1 MTTIRKIGL
10 DPGFSS
16 LKVAEVQ
23 GDDITACLL
32 PAAVG
37 LNANTNSGLSLGR
50 FGAGSR
56 RGAKPQTVT
65 FEGYE
70 YLVGHNVARYTAPIH
85 VMDFDRFS
93 NSPELR
99 ASLYAALHQL
109 LNGGG
114 HNIALAVAL
123 PVNVLQDKSE
133 ADRVER
139 GIKRWLVGEHVF
151 AVNGVDARVNVV
163 DVRARIPQP
172 VASWM
177 DWGLGLDG
185 QWTKGKTAALADTL
199 VIDQGFNTLDVL
211 VVKGGQI
218 SSRLSGG
225 DTLGMRQA
233 AERLSE
239 ALYRRFRLRL
249 DLLEANALI
258 WRVTKG
264 QRAGVSL
271 YGAQEDVTGQVK
283 QIIRSLE
290 VDVVRFLEGIL
301 RQGAAYHT
309 ILTGG
314 GALSMARKLLE
325 LFPEATLLHEPVLAN
340 ARGLARMA
348 QRPGFLGTVD

>member
-1 MTTIRKIGL
+1 MTEIRKIGL

-23 GDDITACLL
+23 GGEITAYLL

-37 LNANTNSGLSLGR
+37 LNANTNSGLSLGV
-50 FGAGSR
+50 FGTTR
-56 RGAKPQTVT
+56 RGAKPQEVT
-65 FEGYE
+65 FAGYE
-70 YLVGHNVARYTAPIH
+70 YLVGHNVARYTDPIH

-114 HNIALAVAL
+114 HDIALAVAL
-123 PVNVLQDKSE
+123 PVNVLQDKTE
-133 ADRVER
+133 AERVER
-139 GIKRWLVGEHVF
+139 NVRRWLVGEHAF
-151 AVNGVDARVNVV
+151 AVNGVDTRINVV
-163 DVRARIPQP
+163 DVRTRIPQP

-177 DWGLGLDG
+177 DWGLGLNG
-185 QWTKGKTAALADTL
+185 RWSKGKGTSRADTL
-199 VIDQGFNTLDVL
+199 VIDQGFNTLDVI
-211 VVKGGQI
+211 VVKNGQI
-218 SSRLSGG
+218 SSRLSEG

-249 DLLEANALI
+249 DLLEANDLI
-258 WRVTKG
+258 WKVTKG
-264 QRAGVSL
+264 QPATISL
-271 YGAQEDVTGQVK
+271 YGEPEDVTSQTK

-290 VDVVRFLEGIL
+290 VDVVRFLENIL

-340 ARGLARMA
+340 ARGLAKMA
-348 QRPGFLGTVD
+348 QRPGFLAGA